1 MIRRPPR
8 STLFPYTTLFR
19 SHEEGARPRD
29 VEELRADRVLDL
41 ALLALVDDGA
51 HETGG
56 KDRERGEP
64 GRELHREALP
74 RPERRRR
81 QRARARPGH
90 AAVSDWSTRAARPR
104 AARVRRKIRI
114 EAQVRCSE

>member
-64 GRELHREALP
+64 APELHPEGRP
-74 RPERRRR
+74 RPGPRGRHP
-81 QRARARPGH
+81 ARARP
-90 AAVSDWSTRAARPR
+90 APPPPTDWATRPARGR
-104 AARVRRKIRI
+104 A
-114 EAQVRCSE
+114 